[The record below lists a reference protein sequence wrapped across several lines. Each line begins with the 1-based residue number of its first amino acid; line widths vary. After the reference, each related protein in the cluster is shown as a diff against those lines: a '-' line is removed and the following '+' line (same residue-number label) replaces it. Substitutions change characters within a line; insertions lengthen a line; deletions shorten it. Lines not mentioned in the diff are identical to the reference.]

1 MFCKY
6 RHIFGEE
13 RKGFHSYRF
22 LDIAIGDFILTAIVS
37 LCIAYLF
44 NASFLTTLLVALIL
58 GILAHRL
65 FCVNTKL
72 NTVIFGK
79 V

>member
-22 LDIAIGDFILTAIVS
+22 LDIAIGDFLLTATVS
-37 LCIAYLF
+37 LCIAYMF
-44 NASFLTTLLVALIL
+44 NVTFHTTLLVALFI

-72 NTVIFGK
+72 NSIIFGQ